1 MATAGRRLTDTDYR
15 IIDTT
20 QTQLEQIEKIEQQ
33 CFSCPWTL
41 DQLRSQLSDDRHVFL
56 AAVDAGG
63 TVLGY
68 VGMMFVLDE
77 GYISNVAVAPAYRR
91 QGVADALIAA
101 LMRRAEELALA
112 FVTLEVRAGNE
123 PAKSLYAKHG
133 FVPVGRRKNYYDL
146 PKEDAILMTRFWK

>member
-1 MATAGRRLTDTDYR
+1 MEYR

-20 QTQLEQIEKIEQQ
+20 GSQLEQIEAIERQ

-41 DQLRSQLSDDRHVFL
+41 EQLRSQLSDDRHVFL
-56 AAVDAGG
+56 AAVAESGA
-63 TVLGY
+63 VLGY

-77 GYISNVAVAPAYRR
+77 GYISNVAVAPDFRR

-101 LMRRAEELALA
+101 LMRRAEERRLA

-123 PAKSLYAKHG
+123 PAKALYSKHG
-133 FVPVGRRKNYYDL
+133 FVPVGRRKNYYHL

>member
-1 MATAGRRLTDTDYR
+1 MEYR

-20 QTQLEQIEKIEQQ
+20 ETQLEQIEAIERQ

-41 DQLRSQLSDDRHVFL
+41 EQLRSQLSDDRHVFL
-56 AAVDAGG
+56 AAVAENGA
-63 TVLGY
+63 VLGY

-77 GYISNVAVAPAYRR
+77 GYISNVAVAPDFRR
-91 QGVADALIAA
+91 QGVADALISD
-101 LMRRAEELALA
+101 LMTRAEELSLA

-123 PAKSLYAKHG
+123 PAKALYAKHG

>member
-1 MATAGRRLTDTDYR
+1 MEYR

-20 QTQLEQIEKIEQQ
+20 EAQLEQIEEIERQ
-33 CFSCPWTL
+33 CFSCPWTM

-56 AAVDAGG
+56 AAVTENGA
-63 TVLGY
+63 VLGY

-77 GYISNVAVAPAYRR
+77 GYISNVAVAPARRR
-91 QGVADALIAA
+91 QGVADALISA
-101 LMRRAEELALA
+101 LMMRAEELGLA

-123 PAKSLYAKHG
+123 PAKALYAKHG

>member
-1 MATAGRRLTDTDYR
+1 MEYR

-20 QTQLEQIEKIEQQ
+20 EAQLEQIEAIEQL

-41 DQLRSQLSDDRHVFL
+41 EQLRSQLSDDRHVFL
-56 AAVDAGG
+56 AAVAENGA
-63 TVLGY
+63 VLGY

-77 GYISNVAVAPAYRR
+77 GYISNVAVAPARRR
-91 QGVADALIAA
+91 QGVADALISA
-101 LMRRAEELALA
+101 LMMRAEELGLA

-123 PAKSLYAKHG
+123 PAKALYAKHG

>member
-1 MATAGRRLTDTDYR
+1 MEYR

-20 QTQLEQIEKIEQQ
+20 ETQLEQIEAIEQQ

-56 AAVDAGG
+56 AAVAENGA
-63 TVLGY
+63 VLGY

-91 QGVADALIAA
+91 QGVADALISA
-101 LMRRAEELALA
+101 LMMRAEELGLA

-123 PAKSLYAKHG
+123 PAKALYAKHG

>member
-1 MATAGRRLTDTDYR
+1 MEYR

-20 QTQLEQIEKIEQQ
+20 EAQLEQIEAIEQQ

-56 AAVDAGG
+56 AAVAESGA
-63 TVLGY
+63 VLGY

-77 GYISNVAVAPAYRR
+77 GYISNVAVAPARRR
-91 QGVADALIAA
+91 QGVADALISA
-101 LMRRAEELALA
+101 LMMRAEELSLA

-123 PAKSLYAKHG
+123 PAKALYAKHG

>member
-1 MATAGRRLTDTDYR
+1 MEYR

-20 QTQLEQIEKIEQQ
+20 EAQLEQIQAIERQ

-56 AAVDAGG
+56 AAVAENGA
-63 TVLGY
+63 VVGY

-91 QGVADALIAA
+91 QGVADALTSA
-101 LMRRAEELALA
+101 LVMRAEELGLA

-123 PAKSLYAKHG
+123 PAKALSAKHG

-146 PKEDAILMTRFWK
+146 PKEDAILLTRFWK

>member
-1 MATAGRRLTDTDYR
+1 MDYR

-91 QGVADALIAA
+91 QGVADSLISA
-101 LMRRAEELALA
+101 LMTRAEELNLA

-123 PAKSLYAKHG
+123 PAKALYAKRG

>member
-1 MATAGRRLTDTDYR
+1 MDYR

-56 AAVDAGG
+56 AAVAENGA
-63 TVLGY
+63 VLGY

-91 QGVADALIAA
+91 QGVADALISA
-101 LMRRAEELALA
+101 LMTRAEELNLA

>member
-1 MATAGRRLTDTDYR
+1 MEYR

-20 QTQLEQIEKIEQQ
+20 ETQLEQIEAIEQQ

-56 AAVDAGG
+56 AAVEESGA
-63 TVLGY
+63 VLGY

-77 GYISNVAVAPAYRR
+77 GYISNVAVAPACRR
-91 QGVADALIAA
+91 QGVADALISA
-101 LMRRAEELALA
+101 LTARAEALALA

-123 PAKSLYAKHG
+123 PARALYAKHG

>member
-1 MATAGRRLTDTDYR
+1 MEYR
-15 IIDTT
+15 IIDATGA
-20 QTQLEQIEKIEQQ
+20 QMEQIEAIERQ

-41 DQLRSQLSDDRHVFL
+41 EQLRSQLSDDRHVFL
-56 AAVDAGG
+56 AAVAESGA
-63 TVLGY
+63 VLGY

-77 GYISNVAVAPAYRR
+77 GYISNVAVAPDFRR
-91 QGVADALIAA
+91 QGVADALISA
-101 LMRRAEELALA
+101 LMTRAEELGLA

-123 PAKSLYAKHG
+123 PAKALYAIHG

>member
-1 MATAGRRLTDTDYR
+1 
-15 IIDTT
+15 
-20 QTQLEQIEKIEQQ
+20 QLEQIEAIEQQ

-56 AAVDAGG
+56 AAVAENGA
-63 TVLGY
+63 VLGY

-77 GYISNVAVAPAYRR
+77 GYISNVAVAPDFRR
-91 QGVADALIAA
+91 QGVADSLISA
-101 LMRRAEELALA
+101 LMTRAEELALA

-123 PAKSLYAKHG
+123 PAKALYAKHG

>member
-1 MATAGRRLTDTDYR
+1 MEYHV
-15 IIDTT
+15 IDTT
-20 QTQLEQIEKIEQQ
+20 EAQLEQIQAIERQ

-56 AAVDAGG
+56 AAVAESGA
-63 TVLGY
+63 VLGY

-77 GYISNVAVAPAYRR
+77 GYISNVAVAPDFRR
-91 QGVADALIAA
+91 QGVADALICA
-101 LMRRAEELALA
+101 LMTRAEELNLA

>member
-1 MATAGRRLTDTDYR
+1 MEYR

-20 QTQLEQIEKIEQQ
+20 EAQLEQIEAIERQ

-41 DQLRSQLSDDRHVFL
+41 EQLRSQLSDDRHVFL
-56 AAVDAGG
+56 AAVAESGA
-63 TVLGY
+63 VLGY

-77 GYISNVAVAPAYRR
+77 GYISNVAVAPDFRR
-91 QGVADALIAA
+91 QGVADALISA
-101 LMRRAEELALA
+101 LMTRAEELSLA

-123 PAKSLYAKHG
+123 PAKALYAKHG

>member
-1 MATAGRRLTDTDYR
+1 MDYR

-77 GYISNVAVAPAYRR
+77 GYISNVAVAPDFRR
-91 QGVADALIAA
+91 QGMADALISA
-101 LMRRAEELALA
+101 LMTRAEELNLA

>member
-1 MATAGRRLTDTDYR
+1 MEYR

-20 QTQLEQIEKIEQQ
+20 EAQLEQIEAIEQQ

-56 AAVDAGG
+56 AAVTENGA
-63 TVLGY
+63 VLGY

-77 GYISNVAVAPAYRR
+77 GYISNVAVAPARRR
-91 QGVADALIAA
+91 QGVADALISA
-101 LMRRAEELALA
+101 LMMRAEELGMA

-123 PAKSLYAKHG
+123 PAKALYAKHG

>member
-1 MATAGRRLTDTDYR
+1 MDYR

-56 AAVDAGG
+56 AAVAESG

-77 GYISNVAVAPAYRR
+77 GYISNVAVAPDFRR

-101 LMRRAEELALA
+101 LMRRAEERRLA

-123 PAKSLYAKHG
+123 PAKALYSKHG
-133 FVPVGRRKNYYDL
+133 FVPVGRRKNYYHL

>member
-1 MATAGRRLTDTDYR
+1 MEYR

-20 QTQLEQIEKIEQQ
+20 ETQLEQIEAIEQQ

-56 AAVDAGG
+56 AAVAESG

-77 GYISNVAVAPAYRR
+77 GYISNVAVAPDFRR
-91 QGVADALIAA
+91 QGVADALISA
-101 LMRRAEELALA
+101 LMTRAEELALA

-123 PAKSLYAKHG
+123 PAKALYAIHG

>member
-1 MATAGRRLTDTDYR
+1 MDYR

-123 PAKSLYAKHG
+123 SAKSLYAKHG

>member
-1 MATAGRRLTDTDYR
+1 MEYR
-15 IIDTT
+15 IIDTNEA
-20 QTQLEQIEKIEQQ
+20 QLEQIQAIEQQ

-56 AAVDAGG
+56 AAVAENGA
-63 TVLGY
+63 VLGY

-77 GYISNVAVAPAYRR
+77 GYISNVAVALARRR
-91 QGVADALIAA
+91 QGVADALISA
-101 LMRRAEELALA
+101 LTARAEELSLA

-123 PAKSLYAKHG
+123 PAKALYAKHG

>member
-1 MATAGRRLTDTDYR
+1 MEYR

-20 QTQLEQIEKIEQQ
+20 EAQLEQIEAIEQQ

>member
-1 MATAGRRLTDTDYR
+1 MEYR

-20 QTQLEQIEKIEQQ
+20 EAQLEQIQAIERQ

-56 AAVDAGG
+56 AAVAENGA
-63 TVLGY
+63 VLGY

-91 QGVADALIAA
+91 QGVADALISA
-101 LMRRAEELALA
+101 LVMRAEELGLA

-123 PAKSLYAKHG
+123 PAKALYAKHG

>member
-1 MATAGRRLTDTDYR
+1 MEYR

-20 QTQLEQIEKIEQQ
+20 ETQLEQIEAIERQ

-41 DQLRSQLSDDRHVFL
+41 EQLRSQLSDDRHVFL
-56 AAVDAGG
+56 AAVAESGA
-63 TVLGY
+63 VLGY

-77 GYISNVAVAPAYRR
+77 GYISNVAVAPDFRR

-101 LMRRAEELALA
+101 LMTRAEELALA
-112 FVTLEVRAGNE
+112 FVTLEVRTGNE

-133 FVPVGRRKNYYDL
+133 FVPVGLRKKYYAS
-146 PKEDAILMTRFWK
+146 PTADAVLMTKSLK

>member
-1 MATAGRRLTDTDYR
+1 MEYR

-20 QTQLEQIEKIEQQ
+20 ETQLEQIEAIEQQ
-33 CFSCPWTL
+33 CFSCPWTP

-56 AAVDAGG
+56 AAVEESGA
-63 TVLGY
+63 VLGY

-77 GYISNVAVAPAYRR
+77 GYISNVAVAPAHRR
-91 QGVADALIAA
+91 QGVADALISA
-101 LMRRAEELALA
+101 LITRAEELGLA

-123 PAKSLYAKHG
+123 PAKALYAKHG
-133 FVPVGRRKNYYDL
+133 FIPVGRRKNYYDL

>member
-1 MATAGRRLTDTDYR
+1 MEYR
-15 IIDTT
+15 IDDTT
-20 QTQLEQIEKIEQQ
+20 AAQLAQIEEIERQ

-56 AAVDAGG
+56 AAVAENGA
-63 TVLGY
+63 VLGY

-91 QGVADALIAA
+91 QGVADALTSA
-101 LMRRAEELALA
+101 LVMRAEELGLA

-123 PAKSLYAKHG
+123 PAKALYAKHG

>member
-1 MATAGRRLTDTDYR
+1 MEYR

-20 QTQLEQIEKIEQQ
+20 ETQLEQIEAIEQQ

-77 GYISNVAVAPAYRR
+77 GYISNVAVAPDFRR
-91 QGVADALIAA
+91 QGVADALISA
-101 LMRRAEELALA
+101 LMTRAEELNLA

-123 PAKSLYAKHG
+123 PAKALYAKHG

>member
-1 MATAGRRLTDTDYR
+1 MEYR

-20 QTQLEQIEKIEQQ
+20 EAQLEQIQAIERQ

-56 AAVDAGG
+56 AAVAENGA
-63 TVLGY
+63 VLGY

-77 GYISNVAVAPAYRR
+77 GYISNVAVAPAYRL
-91 QGVADALIAA
+91 QGVADALISA
-101 LMRRAEELALA
+101 LVMRAEELGLA

-123 PAKSLYAKHG
+123 PAKALYAKHG

>member
-1 MATAGRRLTDTDYR
+1 MEYR

-20 QTQLEQIEKIEQQ
+20 EAQLEQIQAIERQ

-56 AAVDAGG
+56 AAVAENGA
-63 TVLGY
+63 VLGY

-91 QGVADALIAA
+91 QGVADALISA
-101 LMRRAEELALA
+101 LMMRAEELGLA

-123 PAKSLYAKHG
+123 PAKALYAKHG
-133 FVPVGRRKNYYDL
+133 FVSVGRRKNYYDL

>member
-1 MATAGRRLTDTDYR
+1 MEYR

-20 QTQLEQIEKIEQQ
+20 GAQLEQIEAIERQ

-41 DQLRSQLSDDRHVFL
+41 EQLRSQLSDDRHVFL
-56 AAVDAGG
+56 AAVAESGA
-63 TVLGY
+63 VLGY

-91 QGVADALIAA
+91 QGVADSLISA
-101 LMRRAEELALA
+101 LMTRAEELALA

>member
-1 MATAGRRLTDTDYR
+1 MEYR

-20 QTQLEQIEKIEQQ
+20 EAQLEQIQAIERQ

-56 AAVDAGG
+56 AAVAENGA
-63 TVLGY
+63 VVGY
-68 VGMMFVLDE
+68 VGLMFVLDE

-91 QGVADALIAA
+91 QGVADALTSA
-101 LMRRAEELALA
+101 LVMRAEELGLA

-123 PAKSLYAKHG
+123 PAKALYAKHG

-146 PKEDAILMTRFWK
+146 PKEDAILMTLFWN

>member
-1 MATAGRRLTDTDYR
+1 MDYR

-20 QTQLEQIEKIEQQ
+20 ETQLEQIEKIEQQ

-77 GYISNVAVAPAYRR
+77 GYISNVAVAPDFRR
-91 QGVADALIAA
+91 QGVADSLISA
-101 LMRRAEELALA
+101 LMTRAEELALA